1 MRKASTER
9 KREMNRDVKRLLVAG
24 YLDYIAGID
33 EAVTRLDESIRRT
46 EAALTLGAVRY
57 RDMPGNPNTDPD
69 GIPEGIA
76 RLEELKDR
84 WEGDA
89 SAMAAEWATMLD
101 FCMQSTPRR
110 ICWLHY
116 VDGLTWGRVAR
127 KVGYSQQHARR
138 LAWQGINEIYE
149 IVPESFRRS
158 AIPKAQEWEDSR

>member
-1 MRKASTER
+1 MRDTSREY
-9 KREMNRDVKRLLVAG
+9 KRIIVAG

-33 EAVTRLDESIRRT
+33 EAVSRLDESIRRT

-76 RLEELKDR
+76 KLEELKDR

-89 SAMAAEWATMLD
+89 SQMAAEWASMLD
-101 FCMQSTPRR
+101 FCMESTPRR

-127 KVGYSQQHARR
+127 KVRYEERQVRR
-138 LAWQGINEIYE
+138 LAWQGIDEIYNV
-149 IVPESFRRS
+149 VPEAFRRF
-158 AIPKAQEWEDSR
+158 AIPKAQEWEDRL